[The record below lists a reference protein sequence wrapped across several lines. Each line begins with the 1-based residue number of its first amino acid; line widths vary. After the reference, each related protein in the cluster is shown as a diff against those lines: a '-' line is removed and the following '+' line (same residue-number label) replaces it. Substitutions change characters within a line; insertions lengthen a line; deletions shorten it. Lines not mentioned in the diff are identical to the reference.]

1 LAPKQKR
8 IASIEEAGRRQG
20 KEASAIFKRV
30 KIHLGDYVLVGML
43 QKTTSPTEY
52 TLPYD
57 LFLLRLDVELRG
69 VNAVTTATKL

>member
-20 KEASAIFKRV
+20 KEASAIFKKNQNSFRR
-30 KIHLGDYVLVGML
+30 LLVGML

-57 LFLLRLDVELRG
+57 LFLLRLDVELRD
-69 VNAVTTATKL
+69 VNAMTTATKL